1 MFVLLSVTNFMGRKI
16 LNTLQLPNIH
26 ISSITP
32 HQRTVVQLT
41 KNQSVYD
48 CYL

>member
-16 LNTLQLPNIH
+16 SNTLQFPNIR

-32 HQRTVVQLT
+32 HHRTVVQLT
-41 KNQSVYD
+41 KNQNVYD

>member
-1 MFVLLSVTNFMGRKI
+1 MIVLLSVTNYMGRKI
-16 LNTLQLPNIH
+16 LNTLQLPNIR

-32 HQRTVVQLT
+32 HQRTVVQFT